1 MRLDLEMP
9 SASTNV
15 AEPAQQAASINLTE
29 ARELLAEGI
38 KAAQSGSRAKARVAL
53 LRAVELHPQSESGW
67 LWLASISEYPEE
79 LLVFLNNV
87 LEINPEN
94 QRAVE
99 WASATKSL
107 LSKTFVQ
114 RGINAVEEKRSDYAA
129 QCFSQALEYDQNNA
143 MAWLW
148 MASLDDSSEG
158 KIAYF
163 EKVLAIEPQNETA
176 LAGFRAARHEISQR
190 QLAEARSAAVAGRS
204 ADANEF
210 LDAIIAENPDS
221 EDAWI
226 LRAHLA
232 DGFEAKI
239 SAYQKVLALNPANAA
254 ARGGMDSLLSIME
267 MVAPPAPASVPAAQ
281 DMEPPV
287 AESVEATEDTEAVP
301 AFADMVEDE
310 SHVQD
315 LDAPQVFEMAP
326 EAEAMDQAPE
336 FAEEL
341 EASREEP
348 VEDPADA
355 FASFAE
361 TAHSEVEESHN
372 AEFVS
377 EEIVFEPAPELEVEP
392 TEEVTHQ
399 EQFVESSVPEHAV
412 FSAEIGHEDSSDVVS
427 DDFASILVEQRI
439 QSEREYANSIHVS
452 IPQPAHSFSDGD
464 GFVHVTEASPYET
477 YVPEGADADRVAAQ
491 ESSPVAENFDAP
503 SVEYQADAAP
513 LGVSVVSVAGAG
525 NTFTHVAFCPYCNG
539 ENDVQAVA
547 CQTCLAVLT
556 LSDLEMLINNNS
568 ADKLMLRD
576 AVERMERERL
586 SREFSE
592 NELTMLGIGHLNLR
606 NLQYGFNY
614 LQQASQLSPNN
625 VVLGSQVNALH
636 IRLDEIKRREEN
648 QEAMPK
654 GKTIL
659 VVDDSPTVRKLISG
673 KLEKAGHQVYC
684 SSDGVEAL
692 ERLEEMVPDL
702 VLLDITM
709 PRLDGYQVCKSIR
722 SNPATK
728 DVPVVMISGK
738 DGFFDKVR
746 GRMAG
751 TTGYITKPFGPETL
765 MKAVETYLGW
775 DDDAMIS

>member
-15 AEPAQQAASINLTE
+15 AEPAEEPATINFTE
-29 ARELLAEGI
+29 AREMLAEGI
-38 KAAQSGSRAKARVAL
+38 KAAQAGSRRKARAAL
-53 LRAVELHPQSESGW
+53 LRAVDLHPRSESGW

-99 WASATKSL
+99 WVSATKSL

-129 QCFSQALEYDQNNA
+129 QFFSQALEYDQNNS

-163 EKVLAIEPQNETA
+163 EKVLAIEPENETA
-176 LAGFRAARHEISQR
+176 LGGFSAARYEISQR
-190 QLAEARSAAVAGRS
+190 QLAEARLAAVGGRS

-232 DGFEAKI
+232 EGFEAKI
-239 SAYQKVLALNPANAA
+239 SAYGKVLELNPANAA
-254 ARGGMDSLLSIME
+254 ARGGIDSLRSIME
-267 MVAPPAPASVPAAQ
+267 MVAPATPAVAGTELVKAETVESVDVFPEVGKDKSPPQDLEFPAGFEMPAETPS
-281 DMEPPV
+281 MEPV
-287 AESVEATEDTEAVP
+287 LEFS
-301 AFADMVEDE
+301 EDE
-310 SHVQD
+310 RVVFDKDEHVD
-315 LDAPQVFEMAP
+315 T
-326 EAEAMDQAPE
+326 
-336 FAEEL
+336 
-341 EASREEP
+341 
-348 VEDPADA
+348 
-355 FASFAE
+355 FASFADDSHTRAE
-361 TAHSEVEESHN
+361 EEQVEG
-372 AEFVS
+372 ADS
-377 EEIVFEPAPELEVEP
+377 EEIVFEPLHEAEVEEA
-392 TEEVTHQ
+392 EEAVHYDSVSEGSMSDNAAFLEETSQ
-399 EQFVESSVPEHAV
+399 EPH
-412 FSAEIGHEDSSDVVS
+412 SDAVS
-427 DDFASILVEQRI
+427 DDFAAILMEQRI

-452 IPQPAHSFSDGD
+452 IPQPPQSFSDGD
-464 GFVHVTEASPYET
+464 EFVHVTEASSYET
-477 YVPEGADADRVAAQ
+477 YVPERAEAEPIADQ
-491 ESSPVAENFDAP
+491 ETIEVTESYDAP
-503 SVEYQADAAP
+503 ALEYADTSS

-525 NTFTHVAFCPYCNG
+525 NTFTHVAFCPFCNG
-539 ENDVQAVA
+539 ENDVQAVS

-586 SREFSE
+586 SQEFSE

-614 LQQASQLSPNN
+614 LQQAAQLSPNN
-625 VVLGSQVNALH
+625 VVLGGQVNALH
-636 IRLDEIKRREEN
+636 IRLDEIKRREEI
-648 QEAMPK
+648 QDALPK

-659 VVDDSPTVRKLISG
+659 VVDDSPTVRKLIAG
-673 KLEKAGHQVYC
+673 KLEKSGHQVYC

-765 MKAVETYLGW
+765 MKAVEAYLGW
-775 DDDAMIS
+775 DDDEMIN